1 MPAPD
6 NQPGS
11 RADSQVD
18 KQADNQP
25 GIQPGSQPGILPI
38 VSDLRSLIAAD
49 MAVESVEV
57 PRDAEK
63 EGVLVMRGRLLRP
76 SHEVFPR
83 WLATINELGYTPTL
97 RPAVTDNPED
107 VVVRVHQGVARK
119 GKSRAWINAVLFV
132 LTLISTLF
140 AGALYS
146 SAVTQVQSP
155 WEFIS
160 PGFLLNGLPFA
171 ATLLGILA
179 AHEFGHYF
187 AARYHKV
194 AVTLPYFIPMPLTFG
209 TLGAFIQLKEPVP
222 DRRKLFDIGV
232 AGPLA
237 GLVLAVP
244 LLFVGLYTS
253 VMDQLPAG
261 GGYMMEG
268 NSIFYLTA
276 KFIVFGQWLPNFAT
290 GQDVMM
296 NQVCYAAWIGLLVTA
311 LNLLPVGQLDGGH
324 TVFAMFGE
332 KARYINRITVGM
344 LAFFALASLPFVQQ
358 FVPLLS
364 NVAFS
369 GWFLWLFLILF
380 LIGVQHPPALDDV
393 TRLDRRR
400 WWIGVLVI
408 IIFILIF
415 VPVPMREM

>member
-1 MPAPD
+1 MAAPPPASGEPVV
-6 NQPGS
+6 GEL
-11 RADSQVD
+11 RALIE
-18 KQADNQP
+18 AD
-25 GIQPGSQPGILPI
+25 L
-38 VSDLRSLIAAD
+38 
-49 MAVESVEV
+49 AVESVEI
-57 PRDAEK
+57 PRDAD
-63 EGVLVMRGRLLRP
+63 EGVLILRGRLLRP
-76 SHEVFPR
+76 SHEVFGR
-83 WLATINELGYTPTL
+83 WLVALNELGYTPTL
-97 RPAVTDNPED
+97 RPGATGDPAD
-107 VVVRVHQGVARK
+107 VVVRILSGVMRK
-119 GKSRAWINAVLFV
+119 GQSRWWINAVLFV
-132 LTLISTLF
+132 LTLLSTLF

-146 SAVTQVQSP
+146 DAVTTLRSG
-155 WEFIS
+155 WDLIS
-160 PGFLLNGLPFA
+160 PRFLLAGLPFA

-244 LLFVGLYTS
+244 LLFYGLSTS
-253 VMDQLPAG
+253 PVAVPPTTEGVLL
-261 GGYMMEG
+261 EG
-268 NSIFYLTA
+268 NSILYYFA
-276 KFIVFGQWLPNFAT
+276 KLLIFGKVLPNPLT
-290 GQDVMM
+290 GEDVFM
-296 NQVCYAAWIGLLVTA
+296 NQVTYAAWIGLLVTA

-332 KARYINRITVGM
+332 KARYVNRIVVGV
-344 LAFFALASLPFVQQ
+344 LALFALASLGPVQQ
-358 FVPLLS
+358 LLPVLS
-364 NVAFS
+364 GVAYS
-369 GWFLWLFLILF
+369 GWFIWLFLILF

-415 VPVPMREM
+415 VPVPMREL

>member
-1 MPAPD
+1 MLVGLPEP
-6 NQPGS
+6 PGDQAS
-11 RADSQVD
+11 VD
-18 KQADNQP
+18 E
-25 GIQPGSQPGILPI
+25 
-38 VSDLRSLIAAD
+38 LRSLIAAD

-57 PRDAEK
+57 PRDMEK
-63 EGVLVMRGRLLRP
+63 EGVLVLRGRLLRP
-76 SHEVFPR
+76 SHELFPR
-83 WLATINELGYTPTL
+83 WLETLNARGYTPTL
-97 RPAVTDNPED
+97 RPGLTDNPDD
-107 VVVRVHQGVARK
+107 VVVRVLPGVAAK
-119 GKSRAWINAVLFV
+119 GTSRAWVNALLFV
-132 LTLISTLF
+132 LTLLSTLF

-146 SAVTQVQSP
+146 DAVLDVRSP
-155 WEFIS
+155 WDFIS
-160 PGFLLNGLPFA
+160 PPFLLSGLPFA

-244 LLFVGLYTS
+244 LVFYGLATS
-253 VMDQLPAG
+253 PVRVPEFTQGAMV
-261 GGYMMEG
+261 EG
-268 NSIFYLTA
+268 NSILYFAA
-276 KFIVFGQWLPNFAT
+276 KLLIFGKVLPNPLT
-290 GQDVMM
+290 GEDVIM
-296 NQVCYAAWIGLLVTA
+296 NQVCFAAWIGLLVTA

-332 KARYINRITVGM
+332 KARYINRITVGV
-344 LAFFALASLPFVQQ
+344 LAFFAIASLAPVQR
-358 FVPLLS
+358 LLPVLGS
-364 NVAFS
+364 VAYG

-415 VPVPMREM
+415 VPVPMREL

>member
-1 MPAPD
+1 M
-6 NQPGS
+6 Q
-11 RADSQVD
+11 
-18 KQADNQP
+18 
-25 GIQPGSQPGILPI
+25 
-38 VSDLRSLIAAD
+38 
-49 MAVESVEV
+49 VESVEV
-57 PRDAEK
+57 PRDEEK
-63 EGVLVMRGRLLRP
+63 EGVLVVHGRLLRP
-76 SHEVFPR
+76 SHELFPR
-83 WLATINELGYTPTL
+83 WLATMNELGYTPTL
-97 RPAVTDNPED
+97 RPSMTDDSNF
-107 VVVRVHQGVARK
+107 VVVRVHAGVARK
-119 GKSRAWINAVLFV
+119 GKSRTWINAVLFV

-146 SAVTQVQSP
+146 DAIATVNSP
-155 WEFIS
+155 WDLIS

-171 ATLLGILA
+171 ATLLSILA

-222 DRRKLFDIGV
+222 DRRKLFDIGI

-244 LLFVGLYTS
+244 LLFYGLYTS
-253 VMDQLPAG
+253 VVDQLPAQG
-261 GGYMMEG
+261 AYMLEG
-268 NSIFYLTA
+268 NSIFYYTA
-276 KFIVFGQWLPNFAT
+276 KFLVFGQGLPNFTT

-344 LAFFALASLPFVQQ
+344 LAFFALASLPLVQQ
-358 FVPLLS
+358 LLPGLS
-364 NVAFS
+364 NVAYS

-408 IIFILIF
+408 IIFVLIF

>member
-1 MPAPD
+1 MPPG
-6 NQPGS
+6 NQPI
-11 RADSQVD
+11 ADE
-18 KQADNQP
+18 
-25 GIQPGSQPGILPI
+25 
-38 VSDLRSLIAAD
+38 LRSLIAAN
-49 MAVESVEV
+49 MLVESMEV
-57 PRDAEK
+57 PRDEEK
-63 EGVLVMRGRLLRP
+63 EGVLILRGRLLRP
-76 SHEVFPR
+76 SHDLFPH
-83 WLATINELGYTPTL
+83 WLATLNELGYTPTL
-97 RPAVTDNPED
+97 RPGTTDDPKD
-107 VVVRVHQGVARK
+107 VVVRILAGVARK
-119 GKSRAWINAVLFV
+119 GKSRAWVNVLLFV
-132 LTLISTLF
+132 LTLVSTLF

-146 SAVTQVQSP
+146 EAVLTLDSAWDFV
-155 WEFIS
+155 S
-160 PGFLLNGLPFA
+160 PGFLLSGLPFA
-171 ATLLGILA
+171 ATLLSILA

-237 GLVLAVP
+237 GLLLAVP
-244 LLFVGLYTS
+244 LQFYGLATS
-253 VMDQLPAG
+253 PVAQLPAQ
-261 GGYMMEG
+261 GGYMLEG
-268 NSIFYLTA
+268 NSIFYYVA
-276 KFIVFGQWLPNFAT
+276 KLLVFGQGLPNFAT

-296 NQVCYAAWIGLLVTA
+296 NQVSYAAWIGLLVTA

-332 KARYINRITVGM
+332 KARYINRITVGA
-344 LAFFALASLPFVQQ
+344 LAFFALASFGPVQRLLPA
-358 FVPLLS
+358 LS
-364 NVAFS
+364 NVAYG

-408 IIFILIF
+408 IIFVLIF
-415 VPVPMREM
+415 VPVPMREL

>member
-1 MPAPD
+1 VPAPD
-6 NQPGS
+6 S
-11 RADSQVD
+11 
-18 KQADNQP
+18 
-25 GIQPGSQPGILPI
+25 QPGSQLDNQAPSQAGNLPGSQPAIQPI

-63 EGVLVMRGRLLRP
+63 EGVLVVRGRLLRP

-83 WLATINELGYTPTL
+83 WLTTINELGYTPTL
-97 RPAVTDNPED
+97 RPALTDSPED
-107 VVVRVHQGVARK
+107 VVVRVHEGVARK

-140 AGALYS
+140 AGALYT

-253 VMDQLPAG
+253 VMDQLPVG

-290 GQDVMM
+290 GEDVMM

-358 FVPLLS
+358 YVPALS